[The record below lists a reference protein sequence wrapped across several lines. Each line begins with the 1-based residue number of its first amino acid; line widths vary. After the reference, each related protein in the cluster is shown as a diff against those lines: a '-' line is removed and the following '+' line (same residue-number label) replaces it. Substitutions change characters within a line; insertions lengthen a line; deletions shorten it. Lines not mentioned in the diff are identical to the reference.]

1 MVGILKDGLVEITI
15 DCEDYGIII
24 GHRGETLDV
33 CASRAG
39 HRAGKVSFMPLSDPR
54 PVHFWT
60 GGLIRLGLA
69 GPVTYEVWKSWLS
82 GRPVPRWV
90 FRGFHDRG

>member
-1 MVGILKDGLVEITI
+1 
-15 DCEDYGIII
+15 
-24 GHRGETLDV
+24 
-33 CASRAG
+33 
-39 HRAGKVSFMPLSDPR
+39 MPLSDPR